1 MPDFAARRETM
12 VDTQVRPAD
21 VTRYPIIAAM
31 LAVAREHHVPPGLRE
46 AAYADQDLAIA
57 PGRALM
63 APRSFAK
70 MLDALDL
77 RPAEIVLDV
86 GAGLGYGPAVLARL
100 VDTVVAIESD
110 PALAAEAE
118 RVLAADGVDTV
129 AVIAGPLEAGAARH
143 GPYDAIVIEGAA
155 EVVPEA
161 ILGQLK
167 DGGRIAAIFVNGPV
181 GVCRIG
187 VRAGD
192 SIGWRDAFNATA
204 PLLPGFARPRS
215 FAL

>member
-1 MPDFAARRETM
+1 
-12 VDTQVRPAD
+12 
-21 VTRYPIIAAM
+21 
-31 LAVAREHHVPPGLRE
+31 
-46 AAYADQDLAIA
+46 
-57 PGRALM
+57 
-63 APRSFAK
+63 
-70 MLDALDL
+70 
-77 RPAEIVLDV
+77 
-86 GAGLGYGPAVLARL
+86 
-100 VDTVVAIESD
+100 
-110 PALAAEAE
+110 
-118 RVLAADGVDTV
+118 
-129 AVIAGPLEAGAARH
+129 
-143 GPYDAIVIEGAA
+143 VIEGAV